1 MLQIADHIYYIEA
14 ENRGRYPYCH
24 SLLVKDDVSVII
36 DPACREDLMRSLGA
50 NGGADIILNTHYHE
64 DHRTFNFCFERA
76 RLYVHELDAPGYGPV
91 DDFMSDFSV
100 ANPAAAAL
108 KNFWRDFLLENCKYR
123 PYRVEKTFS
132 DGFELNLGH
141 TVVQAIHTPGHSA
154 GHCCFHFPREEV
166 VYLGDIDLTSF
177 GPWYASRN
185 SGIDAFLSSIERIRR
200 LKPKK
205 VITSHGDGLVSEE
218 IDARLEAYA
227 AVIHRRDSQILDFLS
242 QPRSLEEILD
252 LEVVYRRAHKAPDSF
267 FCWDDRMMIE
277 MHLARLLRL
286 GLIKTLDKKYSLG

>member
-1 MLQIADHIYYIEA
+1 
-14 ENRGRYPYCH
+14 
-24 SLLVKDDVSVII
+24 VKDDVSVII

-64 DHRTFNFCFERA
+64 DHRKFNFCFERA

-177 GPWYASRN
+177 GPWYASRC
-185 SGIDAFLSSIERIRR
+185 ARIRR
-200 LKPKK
+200 P
-205 VITSHGDGLVSEE
+205 T
-218 IDARLEAYA
+218 
-227 AVIHRRDSQILDFLS
+227 
-242 QPRSLEEILD
+242 RSF
-252 LEVVYRRAHKAPDSF
+252 AGTTA
-267 FCWDDRMMIE
+267 
-277 MHLARLLRL
+277 
-286 GLIKTLDKKYSLG
+286 